1 MRTLYEQ
8 YRDARTKY
16 FFYRERL
23 SKELAL
29 QASIPVHVG
38 RIDMTRT
45 QPQSLIQNTPV
56 LGANQMSASAPAMQY
71 SASYQTPTLTSSVYS
86 SGPQSLSMPPSLA
99 SYTTNRPVAYG
110 TTTALQPSAISS
122 SIVNQP
128 VRSLFKE

>member
-1 MRTLYEQ
+1 LRTLYDQ

-29 QASIPVHVG
+29 QASVPVHVG

-56 LGANQMSASAPAMQY
+56 LGASAMQY
-71 SASYQTPTLTSSVYS
+71 SAPAVSYQPSTMTSSVYS
-86 SGPQSLSMPPSLA
+86 SGPQPLSMPPSLA
-99 SYTTNRPVAYG
+99 SYSTARLAPYG
-110 TTTALQPSAISS
+110 TTTSTLQPAISS
-122 SIVNQP
+122 SVVSQP
-128 VRSLFKE
+128 VSF